1 MSFCMLGQ
9 FRTTLRPF
17 FAALAQPF
25 ISARVDPTIIT
36 LLGIPFALA
45 GAYAF
50 ATHQWGWAL
59 ILLPLAGIWD
69 AIDGTVARAQGKQ
82 SLWGNY
88 FETMIDKLVEIILF
102 IGLAFV
108 APIPAIA
115 ALGFGLLSSYAKP
128 RVALVII
135 TDNRDWPAIGE
146 HADKMVLLFA
156 GTLWAALSPAQ
167 GMSIISITLGLIAL
181 ISLIGTLQRMK
192 YAKHLIHEAEKKG
205 TILPYLKAGKER

>member
-1 MSFCMLGQ
+1 MFSV
-9 FRTTLRPF
+9 FRQGLKPL
-17 FAALAQPF
+17 FAVLATPF
-25 ISARVDPTIIT
+25 ITLKIHPKWVT

-45 GAYAF
+45 CAYAY
-50 ATHQWGWAL
+50 ATHAYGMAL
-59 ILLPLAGIWD
+59 LLLPLAGLWD
-69 AIDGTVARAQGKQ
+69 ALDGTVARALGKQ

-88 FETMIDKLVEIILF
+88 FETMVDKLVEIIVL

-156 GTLWAALSPAQ
+156 GTLLSIFYSAFA
-167 GMSIISITLGLIAL
+167 GFSVLEITLGAIAL
-181 ISLIGTLQRMK
+181 TSLVGTVQRMGYAKSLIQD
-192 YAKHLIHEAEKKG
+192 AERKG
-205 TILPYLKAGKER
+205 TILPYLKQGKER